1 MNKLLQRVF
10 IVLLLVAVAV
20 VFFAP
25 SVDLEPT
32 ALRASQAAQ
41 ALQVA
46 LISAALVLCGLLGFV
61 GFLSLCSLHFCLGAD
76 CDLVALNC
84 ARLC

>member
-1 MNKLLQRVF
+1 M
-10 IVLLLVAVAV
+10 ILVVAV

-25 SVDLEPT
+25 SIDLEPT

-41 ALQVA
+41 ALQLA
-46 LISAALVLCGLLGFV
+46 LISAGLT
-61 GFLSLCSLHFCLGAD
+61 LSLLLSFACFFFVQECSDFTRGSND
-76 CDLVALNC
+76 DLVTLNC